1 MFVFFH
7 SQAID
12 IAEPKVKLRGGVPL
26 FGGFPVP
33 VKGLVVVLRGAD
45 AVGISPSQVEL
56 GCNVAQ
62 FRRLL
67 VAVEGF
73 LLVFRYP
80 ATLFVVDCQLEQ
92 RLGVSFQSYLLK
104 GFYVDGIGGDGVFLL
119 AVVVG
124 SVIHFTGNRTGEH
137 WDNFCSPELVR
148 SPILHISPIRIKT
161 RFYWGRSSESFTRP
175 ARLRRDRARNEPP
188 RNRIPAPGSGILRS
202 PSGAVKLCISPRRM
216 PVSPASS

>member
-1 MFVFFH
+1 MALFRRFFVPADGLVFVFFH

-73 LLVFRYP
+73 LLVFRHP
-80 ATLFVVDCQLEQ
+80 ASLFVVDCQLEQ

-161 RFYWGRSSESFTRP
+161 RFYWGRSSESFTVQRACGGTGRGMNRQGRGFRRRVPGFSDPP
-175 ARLRRDRARNEPP
+175 AER
-188 RNRIPAPGSGILRS
+188 
-202 PSGAVKLCISPRRM
+202 
-216 PVSPASS
+216 